1 LQTIATM
8 FNHNLKKQVLFIS
21 ITLFIVSLT
30 QECYCTETSCIPSLQ
45 PFIIGW
51 AALYIG
57 GPILIW
63 LANPI
68 LLMSWL
74 TSKNSLYTSLI
85 FSFAASVIALAFL
98 FIKAIYNHDD
108 AGITTTITH
117 YKPGYWLWVAS
128 CWSMFIGNIAIVCK
142 AKNFN
147 SSVAV
152 TSLLIVGIT
161 VTFLGMHTTKQLVFS
176 NYKFTGNLD
185 TLDYKYRAIERGWGL
200 NMCENY
206 LHKKNSGT
214 ANAVIRLYNKYGYKL
229 KISNMN
235 NRPYPAID
243 SIVKYRRQVFDT
255 TAIQQ

>member
-1 LQTIATM
+1 M
-8 FNHNLKKQVLFIS
+8 FKHNLRKQVLFIS

-57 GPILIW
+57 GPMLIW

-68 LLMSWL
+68 LLVSWL
-74 TSKNSLYTSLI
+74 ASKNSLYTSLI
-85 FSFAASVIALAFL
+85 FSFAASVIAMAFL

-128 CWSMFIGNIAIVCK
+128 CWSMFIGNTAIVCK
-142 AKNFN
+142 AKKFN

-152 TSLLIVGIT
+152 ILLLIVGIT
-161 VTFLGMHTTKQLVFS
+161 VIFLGMHTTKQLVFS
-176 NYKFTGNLD
+176 KYKFNGNLD
-185 TLDYKYRAIERGWGL
+185 TLNNKYRALERSWGL
-200 NMCENY
+200 DMCESY
-206 LHKKNSGT
+206 LLKKDMAK
-214 ANAVIRLYNKYGYKL
+214 ANNITRIYHRCGYPL
-229 KISNMN
+229 KIQQLN
-235 NRPYPAID
+235 NRRYPTVD
-243 SIVKYRRQVFDT
+243 SIVKYRKQVFDT
-255 TAIQQ
+255 TIVQP